1 VKHEELV
8 PIPSDSLERLKKDD
22 LRDFGYQFV
31 SVKLKDGR
39 VFPQVVA
46 SEGCLIQ
53 VKGFR
58 EVPFAEADIESVDA
72 DADPW
77 IFRRR
82 AVRTRSQTNPRA

>member
-1 VKHEELV
+1 MEKLV
-8 PIPSDSLERLKKDD
+8 SIPPESLKRLKKDD
-22 LRDFGYQFV
+22 FRDFGYQFV

-39 VFPQVVA
+39 VFAQVVA

-58 EVPFAEADIESVDA
+58 EIPFVETDIESVDA
-72 DADPW
+72 DAEPW

-82 AVRTRSQTNPRA
+82 AVRKRATPLK